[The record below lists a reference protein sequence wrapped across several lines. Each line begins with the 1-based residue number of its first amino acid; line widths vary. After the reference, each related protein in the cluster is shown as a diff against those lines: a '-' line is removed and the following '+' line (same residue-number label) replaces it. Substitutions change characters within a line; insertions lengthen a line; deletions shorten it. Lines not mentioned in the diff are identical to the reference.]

1 MSRFRVC
8 IVGAGWSGLAAAI
21 HAVQSGHQVTVM
33 EASRSLGGR
42 ARTLPG
48 SAEALLPDGSTAVLD
63 NGQHILIGA
72 YRETLDLMRLVGL
85 EPAQLLLRIPLGM
98 RFTDGDGLQLPD
110 WPQPWNLLAGLLFA
124 RGWSMSDKWSLLSA
138 LRRWRKRRFECD
150 PRTTVSDL
158 CQGINSAVVED
169 LIAPLCLSALNTP
182 PQIASGQLF
191 LTVLHDSVFAKPRKK
206 PRITTIAPDAQAFAA
221 DIPMDSGANVAPW
234 RVAGSDLLVPQ
245 VDLGALFPQAA
256 HQWLTDNGANIHFGR
271 RAAAPEWSKGQWQ
284 VDGESFDKVIWATAP
299 QHAVQAFSQYQALAP
314 KNLGLHLAR
323 WLRPMKTMR
332 YQSIATVYAHAP
344 QLQLPRA
351 MMALRSSPLAPAQFV
366 FDRGQLGG
374 PQGLMALVVSAPQG
388 EYEQL
393 ESMVIAQAQE
403 ALEPW
408 LDGKTLSAVRT
419 VVEKQAT
426 FSCAARMARP
436 QQRVAPGLLAC
447 GDYLYTPYPA
457 TLEGAVRSG
466 IMAAL
471 ALNEPE
477 GFVWK
482 D

>member
-1 MSRFRVC
+1 VSRFRVC
-8 IVGAGWSGLAAAI
+8 VVGAGWSGLAAAI
-21 HAVQSGHQVTVM
+21 HAVQSGHQVTVL

-85 EPAQLLLRIPLGM
+85 EPSELLLRLPLGM

-110 WPQPWNLLAGLLFA
+110 WPQPWNLIAGLLFA
-124 RGWSMSDKWSLLSA
+124 RGWSISDKWSLLRA
-138 LRRWRKRRFECD
+138 LKRWRKSRFACD
-150 PRTTVSDL
+150 ARATVSDL

-182 PQIASGQLF
+182 PQIASGQVF
-191 LTVLHDSVFAKPRKK
+191 LTVLHDSVFAKLRKK
-206 PRITTIAPDAQAFAA
+206 PRITTITPETHAFADNA
-221 DIPMDSGANVAPW
+221 SIDPATNVDPW
-234 RVAGSDLLVPQ
+234 RAAGSDLLVPK
-245 VDLGALFPQAA
+245 VDLGTLFPHAA
-256 HQWLTDNGANIHFGR
+256 HTWLTERGASVHLGR
-271 RAAAPEWSKGQWQ
+271 RAVAPEWIKGQWV

-299 QHAVQAFSQYQALAP
+299 QHAVQVFAQYQALAP
-314 KNLGLHLAR
+314 KNLALHLQR
-323 WLRPMKTMR
+323 WLRPTKTMR
-332 YQSIATVYAHAP
+332 YESIATVYAHAP
-344 QLQLPRA
+344 ELELPRP
-351 MMALRSSPLAPAQFV
+351 MMALRSSHLAPAQFV

-374 PQGLMALVVSAPQG
+374 PKGLLALVVSAPQG

-393 ESMVIAQAQE
+393 QSMVIAQAQE

-408 LDGKTLSAVRT
+408 LEGKTLSAVRT
-419 VVEKQAT
+419 VIEKHAT
-426 FSCAARMARP
+426 FSCATNTARA